1 VGKTTLLTKWAAE
14 SGFPFVYWVASR
26 NTPMVLRQGLAEA
39 LERLESPH
47 AEGPL
52 FPTWRA
58 LFQQIARTIGDR
70 RIILILDE
78 FPYAMEADP
87 ALPSE
92 LQNAWDHI
100 FKDTNLF
107 LVLAGSHIGM
117 MDRLQRYQA
126 PLYGCFTARLAVEPM
141 PFLATTGFFPRY
153 TAAERVAVYAIT
165 GGVPGYVELFDDQLN
180 ITENLRQRI
189 VTSANVIAGRPT
201 LASSNGA
208 WLSKRSACKTPFWP
222 SRRFASALMRDHLID
237 FIGTH
242 TFEELCR
249 DWVAVQADL
258 GALPF
263 LPERIGSF
271 CRGRLRLM
279 W

>member
-1 VGKTTLLTKWAAE
+1 MIQ
-14 SGFPFVYWVASR
+14 R
-26 NTPMVLRQGLAEA
+26 HVL
-39 LERLESPH
+39 
-47 AEGPL
+47 
-52 FPTWRA
+52 
-58 LFQQIARTIGDR
+58 D
-70 RIILILDE
+70 
-78 FPYAMEADP
+78 
-87 ALPSE
+87 
-92 LQNAWDHI
+92 
-100 FKDTNLF
+100 
-107 LVLAGSHIGM
+107 
-117 MDRLQRYQA
+117 YQA
-126 PLYGCFTARLAVEPM
+126 PLHGRATGRIRLQALL
-141 PFLATTGFFPRY
+141 FGALADLMPRY
-153 TAAERVAVYAIT
+153 RPDQRVAVYAIT